1 MGRWRE
7 GGIGEWG
14 REGWVNVGGSDGWS
28 RIALVRGIVQ
38 AKVKT

>member
-1 MGRWRE
+1 M
-7 GGIGEWG
+7 GEWG
-14 REGWVNVGGSDGWS
+14 REGWVNGGGRDGWS